1 MHPIL
6 LFEPSL
12 ALKIIVAA
20 ITIVALVLYIR
31 AYLRKRKP

>member
-12 ALKIIVAA
+12 ALKIVIA
-20 ITIVALVLYIR
+20 IITVIGLVLFIR
-31 AYLRKRKP
+31 SYWRNGKL